1 MYKYSCEG
9 DIFCGVN
16 TVKDKENMTDL
27 EKKHTPVIDAPEKV
41 NKGELFEVT
50 VEVGRYMKHPN
61 TLGHFIQWIELYS
74 GNTFLGRAEFTPEF
88 SDPKIKM
95 VVMLKHGHPLIAVER
110 CNLHGIWASEPK
122 PIKVV

>member
-1 MYKYSCEG
+1 MYKYTCEG
-9 DIFCGVN
+9 DISCGVN
-16 TVKDKENMTDL
+16 IVKDKKNMTDL
-27 EKKHTPVIDAPEKV
+27 EKKHSPVISAPGKV

-50 VEVGRYMKHPN
+50 VEVGKYMKHPN
-61 TLGHFIQWIELYS
+61 TMGHFIQWIELYS

-110 CNLHGIWASEPK
+110 CNLHGIWSSEPK
-122 PIKVV
+122 SIKVV